1 VLDQAIEQRTRGGSS
16 YEMPEMLRIRAC
28 ILLGSSAHN
37 EDAAVECLE
46 RALELARHQGA
57 LSWELKAGL
66 TLAGLRPVRGK
77 ELIAGLLERFP
88 ADADGADL
96 QEARSLLA
104 G

>member
-1 VLDQAIEQRTRGGSS
+1 
-16 YEMPEMLRIRAC
+16 MLRVRAS
-28 ILLGSSAHN
+28 ILLDSSVHN

-46 RALELARHQGA
+46 RALEMARHQGA

-66 TLAGLRPVRGK
+66 TLAGLRPERGK

-88 ADADGADL
+88 ADSDGTDL
-96 QEARSLLA
+96 QKARSLLA